1 MDDIVKIAKMKP
13 DEREKAMQKLFAEM
27 FKEND
32 ASKVKAMKD
41 LITEMNKTDDETYI
55 GLCMTNMGIA
65 SDFSDEELKGFVAL
79 RMQAN
84 SELPPDLQKRDMKM
98 MQSAMQR
105 MPQESIQK
113 ISKFM

>member
-32 ASKVKAMKD
+32 ASKVKAMRD

-65 SDFSDEELKGFVAL
+65 SGFSDEQLKGFVAL

-98 MQSAMQR
+98 IEATMQR
-105 MPQESIQK
+105 IPQSTVQK

>member
-32 ASKVKAMKD
+32 ASKVKAMRD

-65 SDFSDEELKGFVAL
+65 SGFSDEQLKGFVAL